1 MRRPAVK
8 ARSRKPAAVA
18 KPPAVVAAASYPGGY
33 YRRPAGLYPGSQDD
47 GKRDFRP
54 KLTRDVTRLVPEY
67 KQRDMVS
74 DGRWIYA
81 RVGQVSGAIR
91 EKANYSVGTAFAPQ
105 YYGSDEAFR
114 TAFTTVMSRWCRN
127 ADLRGAPFDFQQDV
141 WIASVALDRDGDAF
155 LVLTE
160 SEQGSPRLQF
170 LESHRIGNPNADT
183 VIKDG
188 PYAGRTILSG
198 VVYDEFDRPLAYNLL
213 PRELANYA
221 AQNAE
226 PNLVPASSVLHLYD
240 PEYYSQG
247 RGVPTIVNGVLDWF
261 DLNEIRSAEKVGQK
275 GRSRIMMQEYNDTGL
290 AKTPDRQIRDAMA
303 AANAAGTTPS
313 AADLDPSIRIMEE
326 GTIAYMRA
334 NSGHKLE
341 SMGDARPGANW
352 EGFMDHIARSAHR
365 GLDWPLE
372 MHDLRGIGGASV
384 RALVGQVKRAVENRQ
399 EILTAV
405 FRSAVLYA
413 VARYMKRGDIPF
425 TADWDNIGFSLP
437 ATFGVDVGRDA
448 ANNRQDLAMGIK
460 SLSEYVTESGDGDVE
475 TFLRRNAQTWKL
487 VERIATEEG
496 VEASHI
502 YNPGV
507 ASQPAS
513 VMFADDSNSNELDPP
528 PRTRGQPPT
537 EPA

>member
-1 MRRPAVK
+1 MRRPATK
-8 ARSRKPAAVA
+8 PRSRKPAAVA
-18 KPPAVVAAASYPGGY
+18 KPPAVVAAVTYPGAY
-33 YRRPAGLYPGSQDD
+33 FRRGASLYPGSQDD
-47 GKRDFRP
+47 GKRDARP
-54 KLTRDVTRLVPEY
+54 ILTRDVTRLMPEY
-67 KQRDMVS
+67 RQRAMVS

-91 EKANYSVGTAFAPQ
+91 EKANYSVGTAFVPQ
-105 YYGSDEAFR
+105 YQGSDEAFR
-114 TAFTTVMSRWCRN
+114 AAFTTVMNRWCRN

-155 LVLTE
+155 IVLTE
-160 SEQGSPRLQF
+160 SDFGSPRLQF
-170 LESHRIGNPNADT
+170 LESHRIGNCQPENVVQSGDY
-183 VIKDG
+183 K
-188 PYAGRTILSG
+188 GRTILNG
-198 VVYDEFDRPLAYNLL
+198 VVYDEYDRPLAYNIL
-213 PRELANYA
+213 PRESAGYLT
-221 AQNAE
+221 QNAE

-261 DLNEIRSAEKVGQK
+261 DLNEIRSAEKIGQK

-303 AANAAGTTPS
+303 AAYAAGTTPS
-313 AADLDPSIRIMEE
+313 AADLDPSIRLMEE

-405 FRSAVLYA
+405 FRAAVLYA
-413 VARYMKRGDIPF
+413 VARYMDRGDIPF

-475 TFLRRNAQTWKL
+475 TFLRRNAQTWKM
-487 VERIATEEG
+487 VERIAAEEG
-496 VEASHI
+496 VEAAHI

-513 VMFADDSNSNELDPP
+513 VMFADDPAEVDPP